1 MLLLVLLWT
10 DAAAVGLVKADAD
23 EPAPLLRTLLKPL
36 PADGFQAKPAGVLGR
51 RAAAAGLLGMP
62 LAAPAYDYG
71 KGGGVVYKQRNY
83 GDMDA
88 PGSAP
93 PKPDKPRMM
102 PDGKGGYIE
111 RDAPVKSVSARVVDS
126 VADALD
132 RPAPPA
138 PAAPAPAPRAQASTQ
153 SSSSA
158 PKTFEDLL
166 ANSIAQK
173 EQLLGRPLEGAE
185 RAQLESKLKALLQ

>member
-10 DAAAVGLVKADAD
+10 DAAAGLVKADPD
-23 EPAPLLRTLLKPL
+23 EPAPRKLRTLLKPA
-36 PADGFQAKPAGVLGR
+36 PADGFQAKPAGALGR
-51 RAAAAGLLGMP
+51 RAAAVGLFGMP
-62 LAAPAYDYG
+62 LAAPAYSYG
-71 KGGGVVYKQRNY
+71 KGEFSGYKARNY

-102 PDGKGGYIE
+102 PDGKGGYVE

-132 RPAPPA
+132 RPAPSA
-138 PAAPAPAPRAQASTQ
+138 PAAPAPAQRAVASTQ
-153 SSSSA
+153 SSSA
-158 PKTFEDLL
+158 PKSFEDLL
-166 ANSIAQK
+166 ANSIQQK